1 MKLRCKLLNS
11 VALSAALLLP
21 TLPASAQSQTGVSD
35 MSLPMARPS
44 VSLMASP
51 TMRPAARPNMH
62 SDGYEMDIDVSVPQL
77 IIADVQRQIAER
89 AALSVEN
96 TADVE
101 TETSFEVDVDLP
113 SLSVDES
120 VPVQRTVVINT
131 PQISVSDG
139 GTIPAIIPNVAIK
152 TSDVIA
158 ANFMD
163 DQKHFQ
169 SSLSDGGDITV
180 ALDYARILIANMML
194 PEAVTF
200 LIGYERVHGTDFR
213 IDALIDAA
221 RLLSGA
227 EGEKGASF
235 QWKDD
240 SLWAYL
246 TGRSLNETRATSPEI
261 RKGLSAL
268 DDQSLAIQIHLTP
281 ALFETAIDIHNQ
293 FLARSILEKAEG
305 IEGLTGTSRFMF
317 MQGQLA
323 ELEGKEA
330 DAFSFYAKAS
340 KVQDVYGAKSVL
352 ALTSLVMDREDPRL
366 LPEVLNILS
375 DANQEWKGGDVSLM
389 LLARLALVAEE
400 LRQFD
405 TALGVMARITSEYP
419 GSDEARLARIRMP
432 IIFQALSSEFK
443 TGGDNISEVI
453 QTVRTLQPMVSEFNE
468 WSDVRVSAAE
478 ALASVGL
485 LKAAIAEF
493 SDIHRSYAGEAM
505 SPSFLLEVSMRRIEI
520 LIDVGDLEEAGS
532 YLEVLSSNGDFQ
544 SRYTMAAARSNRLDL
559 ITDVDGTI
567 SENDTDS
574 ALLHELSRS
583 SIRADKFDWA
593 IKSYRA
599 FTSSGGILTRQDAAD
614 YLRAVAEIGDAGS
627 IKFEN
632 SSDHSD
638 LRVIKNGITNP
649 MPNIDRVDK
658 NTARSMLQ
666 SATEVLDQAKDIT
679 IRGQ

>member
-1 MKLRCKLLNS
+1 
-11 VALSAALLLP
+11 
-21 TLPASAQSQTGVSD
+21 
-35 MSLPMARPS
+35 
-44 VSLMASP
+44 
-51 TMRPAARPNMH
+51 
-62 SDGYEMDIDVSVPQL
+62 
-77 IIADVQRQIAER
+77 
-89 AALSVEN
+89 
-96 TADVE
+96 
-101 TETSFEVDVDLP
+101 
-113 SLSVDES
+113 
-120 VPVQRTVVINT
+120 
-131 PQISVSDG
+131 
-139 GTIPAIIPNVAIK
+139 
-152 TSDVIA
+152 
-158 ANFMD
+158 
-163 DQKHFQ
+163 
-169 SSLSDGGDITV
+169 
-180 ALDYARILIANMML
+180 
-194 PEAVTF
+194 
-200 LIGYERVHGTDFR
+200 
-213 IDALIDAA
+213 
-221 RLLSGA
+221 
-227 EGEKGASF
+227 
-235 QWKDD
+235 
-240 SLWAYL
+240 
-246 TGRSLNETRATSPEI
+246 
-261 RKGLSAL
+261 
-268 DDQSLAIQIHLTP
+268 
-281 ALFETAIDIHNQ
+281 
-293 FLARSILEKAEG
+293 
-305 IEGLTGTSRFMF
+305 
-317 MQGQLA
+317 
-323 ELEGKEA
+323 
-330 DAFSFYAKAS
+330 
-340 KVQDVYGAKSVL
+340 
-352 ALTSLVMDREDPRL
+352 
-366 LPEVLNILS
+366 
-375 DANQEWKGGDVSLM
+375 
-389 LLARLALVAEE
+389 
-400 LRQFD
+400 
-405 TALGVMARITSEYP
+405 
-419 GSDEARLARIRMP
+419 
-432 IIFQALSSEFK
+432 
-443 TGGDNISEVI
+443 
-453 QTVRTLQPMVSEFNE
+453 MVSEFNE

-532 YLEVLSSNGDFQ
+532 YLEVLSSNGEFQ